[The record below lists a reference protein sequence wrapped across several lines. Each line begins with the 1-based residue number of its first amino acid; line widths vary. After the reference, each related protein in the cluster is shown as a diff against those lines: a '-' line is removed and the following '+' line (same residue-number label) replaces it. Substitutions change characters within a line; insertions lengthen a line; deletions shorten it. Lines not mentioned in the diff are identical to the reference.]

1 VIDPELAASHGFE
14 PWQSDPEFL
23 LAVFRAFPHFCKA
36 SLTLVNQA
44 LTNALFFT
52 VLHKNAS
59 KAYHTYVALPVKVGV
74 GERSLLAS
82 RGAAGA
88 IHKLMPFEVA
98 AFSVLGRRELPALH
112 IGHGKRQKIRSTSA
126 SWKIG
131 YRGTR
136 GDAVTPHSLPTGA
149 SCRSEVRFVYPKA
162 RSCSI

>member
-1 VIDPELAASHGFE
+1 VIDPELPASHGFE

-23 LAVFRAFPHFCKA
+23 LDVFRAFPHFCKA

-98 AFSVLGRRELPALH
+98 AFSVLGRRENFRRCILDTA
-112 IGHGKRQKIRSTSA
+112 SA
-126 SWKIG
+126 RRFGRPQQAGRLDIEEH
-131 YRGTR
+131 
-136 GDAVTPHSLPTGA
+136 AVTL
-149 SCRSEVRFVYPKA
+149 
-162 RSCSI
+162 